1 MCPPFPTP
9 DDNSGLLTVRVRL
22 ELGLKTSD
30 RGKIPDGRDGTPW
43 PTSDQ
48 LAHLIDKKDISSLS
62 SPVLGDKDVHSSD
75 DPPGTPPTS
84 KL

>member
-1 MCPPFPTP
+1 
-9 DDNSGLLTVRVRL
+9 VRL

-62 SPVLGDKDVHSSD
+62 SLVLGDKDSSD
-75 DPPGTPPTS
+75 DSPGTPPTS